1 MRFIWATRGRDW
13 GFTFLRDGGLTDPLP
28 TYEAAFESTDP
39 TLTAVRFEDPEGRTD
54 RAGRVIEHDFVFF
67 DTPKTPSPEDVWP
80 LVADEFARKY

>member
-28 TYEAAFESTDP
+28 TYEEAFAGTNP
-39 TLTAVRFEDPEGRTD
+39 TLTTLRFNDPESRTD
-54 RAGRVIEHDFVFF
+54 RAGRVIEHDFVFL
-67 DTPKTPSPEDVWP
+67 DPTENPTAEDVWQ